1 MAWHRI
7 YPAAALHPVRERD
20 YHGRCRAKPDIPAS
34 CITPVSSVVPEP
46 VRRIYTEHVLTERHP
61 AGRALKATRPATW
74 PVPLRWIALLV
85 ISAIVVF
92 LLELVHLPA
101 ALLLGPM
108 AAAVTMATMGAG
120 IRIGSRGFTAAQ
132 GIVGMMIAS
141 NMPPSLFSELKADWP
156 IFVVGVLSTVLA
168 AAFLGWLMARTRL
181 FPGTTAIWGSS
192 PGAAAAMTLMSA
204 GYGADMRLVA
214 FMQYVRVVCV
224 VLAATVVARFMGVTI
239 VEEQATIWFPP
250 VEWIA
255 FTATVAAALV
265 AAWIGMRLK
274 LPGGALL
281 TPLAVGM
288 VLKFSGVVAIVLPP
302 WVLAISFAVIGWG
315 IGMRFT
321 REVVAHAARALPRV
335 LLSVF
340 ALIAICGCFA
350 AGLVHFAGI
359 DPLSAYLATSP
370 GGADSVAI
378 IAASTNV
385 DVPFVMA
392 MQVTRFIVVVITGPA
407 TARLLSRGSR
417 IHE

>member
-1 MAWHRI
+1 M
-7 YPAAALHPVRERD
+7 
-20 YHGRCRAKPDIPAS
+20 
-34 CITPVSSVVPEP
+34 
-46 VRRIYTEHVLTERHP
+46 TERHP
-61 AGRALKATRPATW
+61 AGRAFQAKRPATW
-74 PVPLRWIALLV
+74 PLTLRWFALLL
-85 ISAIVVF
+85 ISALVVF

-108 AAAVTMATMGAG
+108 AAAVLMATMGG
-120 IRIGSRGFTAAQ
+120 GVRIGNKGFTAAQ

-141 NMPPSLFSELKADWP
+141 NMPPSLLSELQSDWP
-156 IFVVGVLSTVLA
+156 IFIVGVLSTVLA
-168 AAFLGWLMARTRL
+168 AAFLGWLMARTKL

-224 VLAATVVARFMGVTI
+224 VLAATVVARFMGVTV
-239 VEEQATIWFPP
+239 VEEQAIAWFPP
-250 VEWIA
+250 VDWLA
-255 FTATVAAALV
+255 FAVTVLAALL
-265 AAWIGMRLK
+265 ASWAGWRLK

-281 TPLAVGM
+281 LPLAVGM
-288 VLKFSGVVAIVLPP
+288 AMKFSGLMPIVLPP
-302 WVLAISFAVIGWG
+302 WALALSFAVIGWG

-321 REVVAHAARALPRV
+321 RDVVAHAARALPRV

-340 ALIAICGCFA
+340 ALIAICGGFA
-350 AGLVHFAGI
+350 AALVHFAGI

-392 MQVTRFIVVVITGPA
+392 MQVTRFIFVVITGPA
-407 TARLLSRGSR
+407 TARLLSRSSR

>member
-1 MAWHRI
+1 MT
-7 YPAAALHPVRERD
+7 D
-20 YHGRCRAKPDIPAS
+20 KN
-34 CITPVSSVVPEP
+34 
-46 VRRIYTEHVLTERHP
+46 P
-61 AGRALKATRPATW
+61 AGRAFQMMRPVTW
-74 PVPLRWIALLV
+74 PVGLRWAALLLV
-85 ISAIVVF
+85 SAVFVF

-108 AAAVTMATMGAG
+108 ATAVLMATLGG
-120 IRIGSRGFTAAQ
+120 GVRIGSRSFTAAQ

-141 NMPPSLFSELKADWP
+141 NMPPSLFSELQSDWP
-156 IFVVGVLSTVLA
+156 IFVVGVFSTVAA
-168 AAFLGWLMARTRL
+168 AAFLGWLMARTKL

-224 VLAATVVARFMGVTI
+224 VLAATVVARFMGVTV
-239 VEEQATIWFPP
+239 VEEQSILWFPA
-250 VEWIA
+250 VDWLA
-255 FTATVAAALV
+255 FAATVAAALL
-265 AAWIGMRLK
+265 AGWIGMRLK

-281 TPLAVGM
+281 LPLAVGM
-288 VLKFSGVVAIVLPP
+288 AIKFSGVMPIVLPP
-302 WVLAISFAVIGWG
+302 WILALSFAVIGWG

-321 REVVAHAARALPRV
+321 RDVVAHAARALPRV

-340 ALIAICGCFA
+340 SLIAICGCFA
-350 AGLVHFAGI
+350 AGLVYFAGI

-392 MQVTRFIVVVITGPA
+392 MQVTRFIFVVITGPA
-407 TARLLSRGSR
+407 TARLLSRSTKTDG
-417 IHE
+417 

>member
-1 MAWHRI
+1 M
-7 YPAAALHPVRERD
+7 
-20 YHGRCRAKPDIPAS
+20 
-34 CITPVSSVVPEP
+34 
-46 VRRIYTEHVLTERHP
+46 TEETP
-61 AGRALKATRPATW
+61 AGRAFQARHPTTW
-74 PVPLRWIALLV
+74 PVYVRWSVLLV
-85 ISAIVVF
+85 ISAVIVF

-108 AAAVTMATMGAG
+108 AAAVLMATTGGG
-120 IRIGSRGFTAAQ
+120 IRIGSQGFTAAQ
-132 GIVGMMIAS
+132 GIVGVMIAS
-141 NMPPSLFSELKADWP
+141 NMPTSLFSEIKSDWP
-156 IFVVGVLSTVLA
+156 IFVIGVLSTVAA
-168 AAFLGWLMARTRL
+168 AAFLGWLMARTKL

-224 VLAATVVARFMGVTI
+224 VLAATVVARFMGVNV
-239 VEEQATIWFPP
+239 VEEQATIWFPSI
-250 VEWIA
+250 EWPA
-255 FTATVAAALV
+255 FAATVAIAFCSG
-265 AAWIGMRLK
+265 WIGMRLK

-281 TPLAVGM
+281 LPLAIGM
-288 VLKFSGVVAIVLPP
+288 AIKFSGVMPLVLPP
-302 WVLAISFAVIGWG
+302 WVLAVSFSVIGWG

-335 LLSVF
+335 LLSVLS
-340 ALIAICGCFA
+340 LIAICGCFA
-350 AGLVHFAGI
+350 AGLVYFAGI

-392 MQVTRFIVVVITGPA
+392 MQVTRFIFVVITGPA
-407 TARLLSRGSR
+407 TARLLSRGTQKPPA
-417 IHE
+417 I

>member
-1 MAWHRI
+1 MTEN
-7 YPAAALHPVRERD
+7 HPR
-20 YHGRCRAKPDIPAS
+20 
-34 CITPVSSVVPEP
+34 
-46 VRRIYTEHVLTERHP
+46 
-61 AGRALKATRPATW
+61 GRAFEARQPATW
-74 PVPLRWIALLV
+74 PVPLRWAALLLVSSV
-85 ISAIVVF
+85 IVF

-108 AAAVTMATMGAG
+108 ATAVLMATMGG
-120 IRIGSRGFTAAQ
+120 GVRIGNQGFTAAQ

-141 NMPPSLFSELKADWP
+141 NMPPSLFSELKSDWP
-156 IFVVGVLSTVLA
+156 IFIVGVLSTVLA
-168 AAFLGWLMARTRL
+168 AAFLGWLMSRAKL

-224 VLAATVVARFMGVTI
+224 VLAATIVARFMGVTI
-239 VEEQATIWFPP
+239 VEEQATIWFPSID
-250 VEWIA
+250 WLA
-255 FTATVAAALV
+255 FALTVSAALI
-265 AAWIGMRLK
+265 AAWFGMRLK
-274 LPGGALL
+274 LPGGPLL
-281 TPLAVGM
+281 LPLALGM
-288 VLKFSGVVAIVLPP
+288 AMKFSGIMPIVLPP

-321 REVVAHAARALPRV
+321 RDVVAHAARALPRV

-350 AGLVHFAGI
+350 AGLVYFAGI

-392 MQVTRFIVVVITGPA
+392 MQVTRFIFVVITGPA
-407 TARLLSRGSR
+407 TARLLSRGSKL
-417 IHE
+417 HE